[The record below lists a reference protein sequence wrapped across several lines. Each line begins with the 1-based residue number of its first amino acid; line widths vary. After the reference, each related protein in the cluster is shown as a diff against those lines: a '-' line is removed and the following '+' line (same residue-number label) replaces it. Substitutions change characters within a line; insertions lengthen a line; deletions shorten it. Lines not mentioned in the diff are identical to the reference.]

1 MMLSHQYK
9 DTKGQIW
16 TLCIN
21 IGHYMALKTKL
32 GIDISE
38 SFDNDNNWMAK
49 VAAHENLPLLLEMI
63 DILTAGERESRE
75 LSLDQMYEGIDG
87 NVVADA
93 TEAMI
98 EAVVL
103 FLPAH
108 KQKALRLIV
117 DSVKVGMDRAM
128 IRIEKES
135 HIVLKALPAQ
145 MDTQLDKIMKENT
158 PQ

>member
-1 MMLSHQYK
+1 MMLLHQYK
-9 DTKGQIW
+9 DTKGQLW
-16 TLCIN
+16 TLNIN
-21 IGHYMALKTKL
+21 IGHYMAFKTKL

-63 DILTAGERESRE
+63 DILTAGERDSRD
-75 LSLDQMYEGIDG
+75 LTLDQMYEGINGD
-87 NVVADA
+87 VVADA

-117 DSVKVGMDRAM
+117 DSVKVGMDRALIKM
-128 IRIEKES
+128 EKETQK
-135 HIVLKALPAQ
+135 LMDTLPAQ
-145 MDTQLDKIMKENT
+145 MDAQIDKIMRENT
-158 PQ
+158 P